1 MKRVTASMLCVTLV
15 VVLVGCAPQ
24 ATNTEKGAGYGALT
38 GAGVGALMGQLIGGD
53 TSSTLIGMAVGA
65 AAGAMVGAMIG
76 DYMDRQERN
85 AIETARMYDY
95 QPVQGSMLQL
105 ESVRVEPEIITPGQ
119 PSKLVMT
126 YAVLE
131 PNANRTIPVTER
143 RQIISGQEMLKEIGP
158 KTVNRVPG
166 TYYSEQEVTFPK
178 NLPEGT
184 YAMKGVVEA
193 SGQTSQQ
200 DAYFRVAH
208 VPTDS
213 GYAYLID
220 MLDAPTN

>member
-1 MKRVTASMLCVTLV
+1 MKRVTAVLLCVALV
-15 VVLVGCAPQ
+15 TALVGCAPT

-38 GAGVGALMGQLIGGD
+38 GAAVGGVLGQVIGRD
-53 TSSTLIGMAVGA
+53 TTSTLIGMAVGA
-65 AAGAMVGAMIG
+65 AAGAMIGAMIG
-76 DYMDRQERN
+76 NYLDRQERN
-85 AIETARMYDY
+85 AVETARVYDY
-95 QPVQGSMLQL
+95 QPAQGSMLKL
-105 ESVRVEPEIITPGQ
+105 ENVRVEPEIVTPGR

-131 PNANRTIPVTER
+131 PDAQRPIPVTER
-143 RQIISGQEMLKEIGP
+143 RQILSGQEMLKEIGP
-158 KTVNRVPG
+158 KTVDRVPG

-193 SGQTSQQ
+193 SGRSSQQ

-213 GYAYLID
+213 GYAYRIQRVES
-220 MLDAPTN
+220 PRN

>member
-1 MKRVTASMLCVTLV
+1 MKRAVSSVLCITL
-15 VVLVGCAPQ
+15 LVFLTGCAPQ
-24 ATNTEKGAGYGALT
+24 ATNTERGAGYGALA
-38 GAGVGALMGQLIGGD
+38 GAGFGALMGQAIGHN
-53 TSSTLIGMAVGA
+53 TESTLIGMAVGA
-65 AAGAMVGAMIG
+65 AAGALVGAMIG
-76 DYMDRQERN
+76 HYMDRQERN

-95 QPVQGSMLQL
+95 QPTQGAMLKV
-105 ESVRVEPEIITPGQ
+105 ENVRVEPEIITPGR

-126 YAVLE
+126 YALLE
-131 PNANRTIPVTER
+131 PNSSATVPVTER

-158 KTVNRVPG
+158 KTVDRVPG

-193 SGQTSQQ
+193 GGRSSYQ

-213 GYAYLID
+213 GYAYHVQKVD
-220 MLDAPTN
+220 SPMN

>member
-1 MKRVTASMLCVTLV
+1 MKRIRALSLCVALV
-15 VVLVGCAPQ
+15 VFLVGCAPQ
-24 ATNTEKGAGYGALT
+24 ASNTQRGAGYGALT
-38 GAGVGALMGQLIGGD
+38 GAGVGALMGQIIGGD
-53 TSSTLIGMAVGA
+53 TKSTLIGMAVGA

-76 DYMDRQERN
+76 HYMDRQERT
-85 AIETARMYDY
+85 AIETARVYDY
-95 QPVQGSMLQL
+95 QPTQGSMLKL
-105 ESVRVEPEIITPGQ
+105 ENVRVDPETITPGQ

-126 YAVLE
+126 YALME
-131 PNANRTIPVTER
+131 PNPDRAVPVTER

-158 KTVNRVPG
+158 KTVDRVPG

-193 SGQTSQQ
+193 SGQSSQQ

-213 GYAYLID
+213 GYAYLIEMVD
-220 MLDAPTN
+220 TPQN